1 MKNITLAS
9 LLAIVVIT
17 TFSCKKTTPSGP
29 NVVGSASFKGTTF
42 ALDTASFG
50 AGLALYSK
58 NDSNS
63 VIIGFATS
71 HPASGIYTVTNNNP
85 SANTVFVNYTGA
97 LSIFGTVIYVA
108 DTGMITVSVSGGK
121 ISAATTGAGLMMY
134 AYPQPIDSGLL
145 TFSFHQE

>member
-9 LLAIVVIT
+9 LFAIVVIT

-50 AGLALYSK
+50 AGLVLYSK

-63 VIIGFATS
+63 VIIAFGTQ
-71 HPASGIYTVTNNNP
+71 PANGIYTVTSNNV
-85 SANTVFVNYTGA
+85 SANTVN
-97 LSIFGTVIYVA
+97 VIYRGVLGRHIYSA
-108 DTGMITVSVSGGK
+108 DTGIITVSVSGGK